1 MTQNGRIVGERKL
14 GKINIKESKI
24 SAMLHIVTHYVGPQT
39 PHLKISFYFK

>member
-1 MTQNGRIVGERKL
+1 MTQNKRIVDERKL

-39 PHLKISFYFK
+39 PDF

>member
-14 GKINIKESKI
+14 GRINIKEFKI

-39 PHLKISFYFK
+39 PDLKSFLLF